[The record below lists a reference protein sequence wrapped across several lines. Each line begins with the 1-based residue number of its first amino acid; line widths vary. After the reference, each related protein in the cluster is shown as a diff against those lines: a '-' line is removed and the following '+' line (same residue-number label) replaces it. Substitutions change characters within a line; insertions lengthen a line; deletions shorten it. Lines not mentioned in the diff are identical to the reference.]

1 MESRAEIDRI
11 QGVYRQYAERG
22 FSEFKWS
29 STNQGNVLN
38 ACERQE
44 RIAEVLGKAGFFPLM
59 STRILDVGCGSGELL
74 HTFQQ
79 WGARAENLCG
89 VDLIPERIQMAQQS
103 LSGIRLQVANAE
115 SLPFA
120 AGAFDLVVV
129 FTVFSS
135 VLNRQMAV
143 NISGEITRVLA
154 AHGAVLWYDL
164 RINNPF
170 NRNVRGLSR
179 KAIQRLFPQFKI
191 AVRSASLLPPLARRL
206 GRLTAVLYRPL
217 KSLPFLRSH
226 LLGLLEKS

>member
-1 MESRAEIDRI
+1 MESRTEIDRI

-22 FSEFKWS
+22 FSQLKWS
-29 STNQGNVLN
+29 STNQGNILN

-44 RIAEVLGKAGFFPLM
+44 KIREVLEKTGFFPLI

-74 HTFQQ
+74 RTFRQ

-89 VDLIPERIQMAQQS
+89 VDLIPDRIRMAQQS

-135 VLNRQMAV
+135 ILNRQMAV

-154 AHGAVLWYDL
+154 AQGAVLWYDL

-170 NRNVRGLSR
+170 NNNVRGVSR
-179 KAIQRLFPQFKI
+179 KALQHLFPQLKI
-191 AVRSASLLPPLARRL
+191 AVESASLLPPLARRL
-206 GRLTAVLYRPL
+206 GPFTGLLYRPL
-217 KSLPFLRSH
+217 RSVPFLRSH
-226 LLGLLEKS
+226 LLGLLARS